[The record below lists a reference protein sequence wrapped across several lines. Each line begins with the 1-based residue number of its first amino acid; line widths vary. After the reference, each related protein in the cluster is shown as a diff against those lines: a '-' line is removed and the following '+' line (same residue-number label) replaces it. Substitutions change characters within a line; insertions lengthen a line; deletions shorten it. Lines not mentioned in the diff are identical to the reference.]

1 MHQFIVVSIS
11 TKWPS
16 PQFSMCECFFGC
28 LVQQTSRD
36 VNLTSIGL
44 VEMRTDPSWQEWSL
58 LECWSCITSYFFPGS
73 CCYPGHMQGRYQMQV
88 LSKAQW
94 SIWHIMLIF
103 ATHTSQC
110 AAVSW
115 NRGASKAQSTAR
127 PLGTPRQ
134 TILNAPRTTSGTQ
147 ELTEE
152 IGWLTTT
159 SSVGSA
165 SWGSMSATPTRC
177 VTETIVVRSR
187 NLIFSAKK
195 QAGLTLDASWCL
207 IQGPR

>member
-94 SIWHIMLIF
+94 SIWHIMLISLLILPSVRQY
-103 ATHTSQC
+103 HGTSEW
-110 AAVSW
+110 ARHKARLVRLARHGKPSW
-115 NRGASKAQSTAR
+115 M
-127 PLGTPRQ
+127 L
-134 TILNAPRTTSGTQ
+134 Q
-147 ELTEE
+147 ELRVE
-152 IGWLTTT
+152 
-159 SSVGSA
+159 
-165 SWGSMSATPTRC
+165 P
-177 VTETIVVRSR
+177 RSLR
-187 NLIFSAKK
+187 KRSDG
-195 QAGLTLDASWCL
+195 GL
-207 IQGPR
+207 QPQV